1 MPTNTGRY
9 IPNKGKGGGG
19 RWDKGGAK
27 GGGEDKVNKVFFF
40 IKKMILKGLNFMSK
54 RAKLHVKKDKT

>member
-9 IPNKGKGGGG
+9 IPNKGKGAGG

-27 GGGEDKVNKVFFF
+27 RGGEDKVNKVFYLL
-40 IKKMILKGLNFMSK
+40 KKIIF
-54 RAKLHVKKDKT
+54 

>member
-19 RWDKGGAK
+19 GGGRWDKGGAK
-27 GGGEDKVNKVFFF
+27 GGDGDKVNKV
-40 IKKMILKGLNFMSK
+40 ILVYFLFMSK
-54 RAKLHVKKDKT
+54 RA